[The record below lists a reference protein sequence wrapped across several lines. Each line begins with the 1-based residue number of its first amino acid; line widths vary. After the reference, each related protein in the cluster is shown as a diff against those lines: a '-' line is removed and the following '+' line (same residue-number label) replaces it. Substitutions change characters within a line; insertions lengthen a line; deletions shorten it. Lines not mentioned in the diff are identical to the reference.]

1 MSSTSP
7 AHDFRWVYHEKLL
20 RMPHSYFVNDHRQSF
35 NGPHCGILPPD
46 AISDCWVAAGQHTQR
61 HPPLAPYKWY
71 QANGLGH
78 MLGVR
83 EALRSRY
90 GLPPFAVLYC
100 CFNQLYKLEPTT

>member
-83 EALRSRY
+83 EALRLS
-90 GLPPFAVLYC
+90 LIHI
-100 CFNQLYKLEPTT
+100 